1 MWSLFGGGVSLG
13 MDFEGF
19 KGYHCLSPC
28 LEIKCKLSFTDI
40 VPRLSAG
47 YCVFHHD
54 GHDDHSLKL

>member
-1 MWSLFGGGVSLG
+1 MSLG